1 MAAISRLVA
10 RLGALVGGVLAA
22 TTARG
27 VDLPENR
34 AEAMV
39 RAHDQRA
46 ADVISQAGG
55 RIGDHRYAQG
65 VLLRARGLHEGDETH
80 LRHALSLFEEIGCP
94 YQAARTGWLLG
105 GEARKQAERTFTSL
119 GATLPPD

>member
-1 MAAISRLVA
+1 AHRRRAGAV
-10 RLGALVGGVLAA
+10 RLGLDPKMWWRSAYAA
-22 TTARG
+22 S
-27 VDLPENR
+27 R